1 MCTLLCLAAT
11 HLSFLRPSA
20 SQYSRTALQLLT
32 QSVRLFRESL
42 SDPITPQ
49 NCDALIGTSVL
60 MQFLAW
66 SNLDFLSPEG
76 HNHNNN
82 SSSDTNHHNHG
93 HAQDDP
99 RPSASASRGLD
110 MSRDQLFLLSPGV
123 RTLFFAAMP
132 VMLNEGSG
140 SAFLSVVVH
149 RPRLRIEE
157 AVRRMET
164 MRGAGATG
172 AGAGAD
178 GDPEEDRL
186 EQLVARFNSLWDD
199 PRYAGHDGDG
209 GGLVPR
215 EGLESEAAG
224 QHHHHHGSTC
234 NLTWSLTAAKESFG
248 YVARSVALVTL
259 LCSAVAAA
267 GCDDAS
273 ALLQEGN
280 LQEDLVRYFF
290 TFPVFASGPF
300 LDMARSGDARA
311 LVVLLHFYR
320 AARVLLTADA
330 CWWAR
335 ERSRVLEGL
344 ILQELE
350 GRGLGGCV
358 R

>member
-20 SQYSRTALQLLT
+20 FQYSRTALQLLT
-32 QSVRLFRESL
+32 QSVRLLRESL

-49 NCDALIGTSVL
+49 NCDTLIGTSVL

-66 SNLDFLSPEG
+66 SNLDFLSSDG
-76 HNHNNN
+76 DKNNN
-82 SSSDTNHHNHG
+82 ENRDHG
-93 HAQDDP
+93 PAHDDP
-99 RPSASASRGLD
+99 NPNPTVTRGLD

-123 RTLFFAAMP
+123 RTLFFTAMP
-132 VMLNEGSG
+132 VMLSEGSG

-149 RPRLRIEE
+149 RPRWRIEE
-157 AVRRMET
+157 AVRRVEG
-164 MRGAGATG
+164 MRDGGA
-172 AGAGAD
+172 AGTCGE
-178 GDPEEDRL
+178 DPEQEDRL
-186 EQLVARFNSLWDD
+186 ERLAARFTSLWDD
-199 PRYAGHDGDG
+199 PRYAARDVGG
-209 GGLVPR
+209 GGLVPGG
-215 EGLESEAAG
+215 EVELESAG
-224 QHHHHHGSTC
+224 EQQDHHHGSTC
-234 NLTWSLTAAKESFG
+234 HPTWSLTDAKEMFG
-248 YVARSVALVTL
+248 YIARSVALVTL

-267 GCDDAS
+267 GCGEAS
-273 ALLQEGN
+273 ALLQEGT

-320 AARVLLTADA
+320 AARVLLTADS

-335 ERSRVLEGL
+335 ERSRVMEGL